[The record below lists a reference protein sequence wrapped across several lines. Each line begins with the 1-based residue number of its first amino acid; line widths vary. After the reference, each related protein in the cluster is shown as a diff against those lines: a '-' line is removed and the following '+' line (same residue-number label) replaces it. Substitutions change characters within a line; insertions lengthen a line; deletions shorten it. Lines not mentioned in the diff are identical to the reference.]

1 MYKSCRHNA
10 LRADMLVRPYGWFA
24 NIHSASG
31 YDCAVT
37 ILFQQPHTTQP
48 AGQAKP
54 DTPPQEGN
62 SKWHFWI
69 DRGGTFTDIVAKNTD
84 GELIVHKLLSEN
96 PQRYSDAALQGI
108 RDVLGV
114 SDAPIPTKRIA
125 AVRMGTT
132 VATNALLERKGDR
145 TVLLVNRGFADVLR
159 IAYQARPELFA
170 LDIKLP
176 DPLYER
182 VVEIDERVDAN
193 GNVLTEVDT
202 AAAKHLLESA
212 YRDGIRTCA
221 ICLMHSYK
229 YPSHEKILCEIAER
243 IGYTQISASHE
254 VSPMI
259 KFVGRGGTTIVDAY
273 LSPVLL
279 RYVRRISEALPG
291 VKISFMQSSGGLS
304 DADNFRAVNSLLSGP
319 AGGIV
324 GAVETGLQSGFKRI
338 IGFDMGGTS
347 TDVSH
352 YSGHYERTFD
362 SQVAGIHLQAPML
375 NIHTIAAGGGSI
387 IQFCNGRYQV
397 GPESAGADPGPAC
410 YRKGGP
416 LTVTDCN
423 LILGRIQA
431 DYFPSL
437 FGDDGKQSLDLDI
450 VLKKFL
456 ALSKRINAADDEHRT
471 YTEVASGFLSVAV
484 NNMAQAIKKISV
496 QRGHDIRRYTLCCFG
511 GAGGQH
517 ACRVADLLGIKQILI
532 HPLASVLSAYGI
544 GLANS
549 SALRTC
555 SVERPIAEA
564 GSEVLDP
571 IWQALETQ
579 AKTEITA
586 HNTDSNPVRIIRRIH
601 IRYQGSDFTLE
612 LDVNRHDNLR
622 TAFETLHRQRFGFT
636 LPETPLIIA
645 SVSVE
650 VITATSGEVKSHTAS
665 ANHPTKAIKPVQ
677 IGFHTSDGLQEATLY
692 ERSTLSPDQS
702 IKGPALIVEQ
712 TQTIV
717 VEPQWQAEITDR
729 NNLLLKRQKSLSK
742 HSPSLNKDD
751 TAKPNPV
758 KLEIFNHL
766 YRSIAEQ
773 MGVTLANT
781 AHSVNIKERLDFSCA
796 IFDQDGGLVAN
807 APHVPVHLGSMG
819 ETVRAVIEQC
829 RATMQD
835 GDAYVLNSP
844 YQGGTHLPDITV
856 ITPVFYQQNNTPDNT
871 KPLFYV
877 ACRGHHADIGGIT
890 PGSMPPNSRHIEE
903 EGVLIDCFLAVR
915 NGYFDEQALREMLAS
930 TAWPAR
936 DINTNIDDLKAQIAA
951 NQKGVSELKNMIDD
965 FGLKTVCS
973 YMRHIQD
980 NAEIAVRNALRTLHS
995 GQFVYPL
1002 EHDAVIK
1009 VQISIAE
1016 DKRSAIV
1023 DFTGTSGRT
1032 DTNFHAPAAV
1042 ARAAVLYVFR
1052 TLVNADIPLNEGC
1065 LKPIHLVIPE
1075 DSLLNPNYPSAVV
1088 AGNVE
1093 TSQAIVNALYGAM
1106 GILAASQGTMNNLS
1120 FGNRQYQYY
1129 ETLCGGAGAGAG
1141 FNGASAVH
1149 THMTNSRLTDPEIL
1163 ESRFPVLLENFGIRI
1178 GSGGDGRYRG
1188 GDGVVRKITFL
1199 EAMSASILSSHRTI
1213 APFGLN
1219 GGNPGLCGQNSVRR
1233 KDGSI
1238 ELLAAN
1244 TTVAMQAGDTLIIAT
1259 PGGGGFGEPR

>member
-1 MYKSCRHNA
+1 MKYFFN
-10 LRADMLVRPYGWFA
+10 RA
-24 NIHSASG
+24 
-31 YDCAVT
+31 
-37 ILFQQPHTTQP
+37 
-48 AGQAKP
+48 
-54 DTPPQEGN
+54 
-62 SKWHFWI
+62 KWHFWI

-84 GELIVHKLLSEN
+84 GELIIHKLLSEN
-96 PQRYSDAALQGI
+96 PQRYPDAALQGI

-114 SDAPIPTKRIA
+114 ADAPIPTERIA
-125 AVRMGTT
+125 DVRMGTT

-145 TVLLVNRGFADVLR
+145 TVLLVSRGFADALR
-159 IAYQARPELFA
+159 IAYQVRPELFA
-170 LDIKLP
+170 LNIKLP

-193 GNVLTEVDT
+193 GSVLTKIDT
-202 AAAKHLLESA
+202 VAAKRLLESA
-212 YRDGIRTCA
+212 YHDGIRTCA
-221 ICLMHSYK
+221 ICLMHGYK
-229 YPSHEKILCEIAER
+229 YTAHEKILGEIAKQ

-259 KFVGRGGTTIVDAY
+259 KFVGRGGTTVVDAY
-273 LSPVLL
+273 LSSVLL
-279 RYVRRISEALPG
+279 RYVHCISEALPG

-304 DADNFRAVNSLLSGP
+304 DAASFRAVNSLLSGP

-362 SQVAGIHLQAPML
+362 SQVAGTHLQSPML

-387 IQFCNGRYQV
+387 IEFNSGRYRV
-397 GPESAGADPGPAC
+397 GPKSAGANPGPAC
-410 YRKGGP
+410 YRRGGP

-431 DYFPSL
+431 DHFPSL
-437 FGDDGKQSLDLDI
+437 FGDDGKQSLDLNI
-450 VLKKFL
+450 VQEKFL
-456 ALSKRINAADDEHRT
+456 ALTEKINAADSGQRSPA
-471 YTEVASGFLSVAV
+471 EVALGFLSIAI

-496 QRGHDIRRYTLCCFG
+496 QRGYDVSRYTLCCFG

-517 ACRVADLLGIKQILI
+517 ACGVADLLGIKQILI

-555 SVERPIAEA
+555 TVERPIAEA
-564 GSEVLDP
+564 NSDTLDSM
-571 IWQALETQ
+571 WQTLETQ
-579 AKTEITA
+579 AKTEIKA
-586 HNTDSNPVRIIRRIH
+586 YNTDSNPVRITKCIH
-601 IRYQGSDFTLE
+601 LRYQGSDFTLE
-612 LDVNRHDNLR
+612 LDFNQHQKLR
-622 TAFETLHRQRFGFT
+622 EAFETLHRQRFGFI
-636 LPETPLIIA
+636 LPETPLVIA
-645 SVSVE
+645 SLSVE
-650 VITATSGEVKSHTAS
+650 AITTANGEAKSHTIS
-665 ANHPTKAIKPVQ
+665 ANHLAKEIKPMQ
-677 IGFHTSDGLQEATLY
+677 IGFYTSDGLQEAMLY
-692 ERSTLSPDQS
+692 QRNALSPNQS

-717 VEPQWQAEITDR
+717 IEPRWQAEVTDQ
-729 NNLLLKRQKSLSK
+729 NNLLLTRQKPLSTR
-742 HSPSLNKDD
+742 SSVLSKDD
-751 TAKPNPV
+751 TTKPSPV

-766 YRSIAEQ
+766 YMSIAEQ
-773 MGVTLANT
+773 MGTTLANT

-796 IFDQDGGLVAN
+796 IFDQDGSLVAN

-819 ETVRAVIEQC
+819 ETVRSVIEQC
-829 RATMQD
+829 QATMQD

-856 ITPVFYQQNNTPDNT
+856 ITPVFYQQNDIVDNT

-915 NGYFDEQALREMLAS
+915 NGYLYEQALREMLANA
-930 TAWPAR
+930 TWPAR
-936 DINTNIDDLKAQIAA
+936 NIDTNIDDLKAQIAA
-951 NQKGVSELKNMIDD
+951 NQKGVAELRNMIDD
-965 FGLKTVCS
+965 FGLETVCS
-973 YMRHIQD
+973 YMQHIQD
-980 NAEIAVRNALRTLHS
+980 NAEVAVRNAIETLHS
-995 GQFVYPL
+995 GQFIYPL
-1002 EHDAVIK
+1002 EHDGVIK
-1009 VQISIAE
+1009 VQVSIAE
-1016 DKRSAIV
+1016 DKQSAIV
-1023 DFTGTSGRT
+1023 DFTGTSNQT
-1032 DTNFHAPAAV
+1032 KTNFHAPAAV

-1065 LKPIHLVIPE
+1065 LKPIQLIIPE
-1075 DSLLNPNYPSAVV
+1075 DSLLNPSYPSAVV

-1093 TSQAIVNALYGAM
+1093 TSQAIVNALYGAL
-1106 GILAASQGTMNNLS
+1106 GVLAASQGTMNNLS
-1120 FGNRQYQYY
+1120 FGNQQYQYY

-1141 FNGASAVH
+1141 FDGASAVH

-1163 ESRFPVLLENFGIRI
+1163 ESRFPVLLENFSIRV
-1178 GSGGDGRYRG
+1178 GSGGNGKYCG

-1199 EAMSASILSSHRTI
+1199 EAMNASILSSHRTM

-1219 GGNPGLCGQNSVRR
+1219 GGKPGLCGQNSVRR
-1233 KDGSI
+1233 ISGTI
-1238 ELLAAN
+1238 EPLTAS
-1244 TTVAMQAGDTLIIAT
+1244 TTVTMHEGDTLIIAT
-1259 PGGGGFGEPR
+1259 PGGGGFGKPQ

>member
-1 MYKSCRHNA
+1 MPARLQA
-10 LRADMLVRPYGWFA
+10 L
-24 NIHSASG
+24 
-31 YDCAVT
+31 C
-37 ILFQQPHTTQP
+37 
-48 AGQAKP
+48 QAKP
-54 DTPPQEGN
+54 GTLSKERNG
-62 SKWHFWI
+62 KWHFWI
-69 DRGGTFTDIVAKNTD
+69 DRGGTFTDIVAENTN
-84 GELIVHKLLSEN
+84 GELAVHKLLSEN
-96 PQRYSDAALQGI
+96 PRHYSDAALQGI

-114 SDAPIPTKRIA
+114 ADASIPTEQIA

-145 TVLLVNRGFADVLR
+145 IALFVSRGFADALR
-159 IAYQARPELFA
+159 IAYQVRPELFA
-170 LDIKLP
+170 LNIKLP

-193 GNVLTEVDT
+193 GNVLTKIDT
-202 AAAKHLLESA
+202 AAVKRLLESA
-212 YRDGIRTCA
+212 YHDGICTCA
-221 ICLMHSYK
+221 ICLMHGYK
-229 YPSHEKILCEIAER
+229 YPSHEKILAEIAKQ

-259 KFVGRGGTTIVDAY
+259 KFVGRGGTTVVDAY

-279 RYVRRISEALPG
+279 RYVRRIAEALPG

-304 DADNFRAVNSLLSGP
+304 DAASFRAVNSLLSGP

-362 SQVAGIHLQAPML
+362 NQVAGIHLQSPML

-387 IQFCNGRYQV
+387 IKFSGGRYQV
-397 GPESAGADPGPAC
+397 GPKSAGADPGPAC

-450 VLKKFL
+450 VQEKFT
-456 ALSKRINAADDEHRT
+456 ALTERINAADNQRRSSA
-471 YTEVASGFLSVAV
+471 EVASGFLSVAV

-496 QRGHDIRRYTLCCFG
+496 QRGYDVSRYTLCCFG

-517 ACRVADLLGIKQILI
+517 ACGVADLLGIKQILI

-544 GLANS
+544 GLASS
-549 SALRTC
+549 SAMRTRT
-555 SVERPIAEA
+555 VERPIAEA
-564 GSEVLDP
+564 DNGALDTV
-571 IWQALETQ
+571 WQTLETQ
-579 AKTEITA
+579 AKAEITA
-586 HNTDSNPVRIIRRIH
+586 HNTDSSPVRIVKRIH

-612 LDVNRHDNLR
+612 LDFDRHENLR
-622 TAFETLHRQRFGFT
+622 TAFETLHRQRFGFI
-636 LPETPLIIA
+636 LPKTPLIIA
-645 SVSVE
+645 SLSVE
-650 VITATSGEVKSHTAS
+650 AITTTSGEAKSHTIS
-665 ANHPTKAIKPVQ
+665 ANHPTRETKPAAVS
-677 IGFHTSDGLQEATLY
+677 FYTSDGLQEGPLY
-692 ERSTLSPDQS
+692 ERSALSPGQS

-717 VEPQWQAEITDR
+717 IEPRWQAEITDQ
-729 NNLLLKRQKSLSK
+729 NNLLLKKLKPLSA
-742 HSPSLNKDD
+742 HSSGLSQDDATKPS
-751 TAKPNPV
+751 PV

-766 YRSIAEQ
+766 YMSIAEQ
-773 MGVTLANT
+773 MGITLANT

-796 IFDQDGGLVAN
+796 IFDQGGDLVAN

-819 ETVRAVIEQC
+819 ETVRSVIKQC

-856 ITPVFYQQNNTPDNT
+856 ITPVFYQQNNTTDGA

-890 PGSMPPNSRHIEE
+890 PGSMPPNSRRIEE

-915 NGYFDEQALREMLAS
+915 NGYFHEQELRKMLAS
-930 TAWPAR
+930 ATWPAR
-936 DINTNIDDLKAQIAA
+936 DIDTNIDDLKAQIAA
-951 NQKGVSELKNMIDD
+951 NQKGLAELKNMIDD
-965 FGLKTVCS
+965 FGLETVCS

-980 NAEIAVRNALRTLHS
+980 NAKMAVRDALKSLHS

-1002 EHDAVIK
+1002 EHGGVIK
-1009 VQISIAE
+1009 VQVAIAK
-1016 DKRSAIV
+1016 DRQSAIV
-1023 DFTGTSGRT
+1023 DFTGTSGQAE
-1032 DTNFHAPAAV
+1032 TNFHAPAAV

-1052 TLVNADIPLNEGC
+1052 TLIDADIPLNEGC
-1065 LKPIHLVIPE
+1065 LKPIQLIIPE
-1075 DSLLNPNYPSAVV
+1075 DSLLNPSYPSAVV

-1093 TSQAIVNALYGAM
+1093 TSQAIVNALYGAL

-1120 FGNRQYQYY
+1120 FGNQRYQYY

-1141 FNGASAVH
+1141 FDGASAVH

-1163 ESRFPVLLENFGIRI
+1163 ESRFPVLLENFGIRV
-1178 GSGGDGRYRG
+1178 GSGGDGKYRG

-1199 EAMSASILSSHRTI
+1199 DAMSASILSSHRTI
-1213 APFGLN
+1213 EPFGLN
-1219 GGNPGLCGQNSVRR
+1219 GGQPALCGQNSVRR

-1238 ELLAAN
+1238 ELLSAN

-1259 PGGGGFGEPR
+1259 PGGGGFGEPQ

>member
-1 MYKSCRHNA
+1 MKY
-10 LRADMLVRPYGWFA
+10 F
-24 NIHSASG
+24 
-31 YDCAVT
+31 
-37 ILFQQPHTTQP
+37 F
-48 AGQAKP
+48 
-54 DTPPQEGN
+54 N
-62 SKWHFWI
+62 SPKWHFWI
-69 DRGGTFTDIVAKNTD
+69 DRGGTFTDIVAKNTN
-84 GELIVHKLLSEN
+84 GKLIVHKLLSEN
-96 PQRYSDAALQGI
+96 PQRYPDAALQGI

-114 SDAPIPTKRIA
+114 ADSPIPTERIA

-132 VATNALLERKGDR
+132 VATNALLEHKGDR
-145 TVLLVNRGFADVLR
+145 TVLIVSRGFADALR

-170 LDIKLP
+170 LNIKLP
-176 DPLYER
+176 EPLYER

-193 GNVLTEVDT
+193 GNVLTKIDT
-202 AAAKHLLESA
+202 VSAKLLLESA
-212 YRDGIRTCA
+212 YHDGIRTCA
-221 ICLMHSYK
+221 ICLMHAYK
-229 YPSHEKILCEIAER
+229 YPSHEKILGEIAKQ

-259 KFVGRGGTTIVDAY
+259 KFVGRGGTTVVDAY

-304 DADNFRAVNSLLSGP
+304 DATSFRAVNSLLSGP

-362 SQVAGIHLQAPML
+362 SQVAGIHLQSPML

-387 IQFCNGRYQV
+387 IEFSNGRYQV
-397 GPESAGADPGPAC
+397 GPKSAGADPGPAC

-437 FGDDGKQSLDLDI
+437 FGDDRKQSLDLDI
-450 VLKKFL
+450 VRKKFL
-456 ALSKRINAADDEHRT
+456 ALTERINAIDNEHRSSA
-471 YTEVASGFLSVAV
+471 EVALGFLSVAV

-496 QRGHDIRRYTLCCFG
+496 QRGYDVSRYTLCCFG

-517 ACRVADLLGIKQILI
+517 ACSVADLLGIKEILI

-555 SVERPIAEA
+555 TVERPIAEA
-564 GSEVLDP
+564 NSNALDAM
-571 IWQALETQ
+571 WQTLETQ
-579 AKTEITA
+579 AKAEITA
-586 HNTDSNPVRIIRRIH
+586 HNIGSNPVRIIKRIH

-612 LDVNRHDNLR
+612 LDFNRHENLR
-622 TAFETLHRQRFGFT
+622 TAFETLHQKRFGFI
-636 LPETPLIIA
+636 LPKTPLIIA
-645 SVSVE
+645 SLSVE
-650 VITATSGEVKSHTAS
+650 AITTTSGEAKSHTAS
-665 ANHPTKAIKPVQ
+665 ENHPTKEIKPVK
-677 IGFHTSDGLQEATLY
+677 IGFYTSDGLQEATLY
-692 ERSTLSPDQS
+692 ERSALSPNQF

-717 VEPQWQAEITDR
+717 IEPRWQAEITNQ
-729 NNLLLKRQKSLSK
+729 NNLLLKRQKLLSV
-742 HSPSLNKDD
+742 HSSGLSKDD
-751 TAKPNPV
+751 TTKPSPV

-766 YRSIAEQ
+766 YMSIAEQ
-773 MGVTLANT
+773 MGITLANT

-819 ETVRAVIEQC
+819 ETVRSVIKQC
-829 RATMQD
+829 QTTMQN

-856 ITPVFYQQNNTPDNT
+856 ITPVLYQQNDTTDNT

-890 PGSMPPNSRHIEE
+890 PGSMPPNSRRIEE

-915 NGYFDEQALREMLAS
+915 DGYFHEQALREMLAS
-930 TAWPAR
+930 ATWPAR
-936 DINTNIDDLKAQIAA
+936 NIDTNIDDLKAQIAA
-951 NQKGVSELKNMIDD
+951 NQKGVAELKNMIDD
-965 FGLKTVCS
+965 FGLETVRS

-980 NAEIAVRNALRTLHS
+980 NAEIAVRDALKTLHS

-1002 EHDAVIK
+1002 EHDGVIK
-1009 VQISIAE
+1009 VQVSIAK
-1016 DKRSAIV
+1016 DKQSAIV
-1023 DFTGTSGRT
+1023 DFTGTSGQT
-1032 DTNFHAPAAV
+1032 KTNFHAPAAI

-1052 TLVNADIPLNEGC
+1052 TLINADIPLNEGC
-1065 LKPIHLVIPE
+1065 LKPIQLIIPE
-1075 DSLLNPNYPSAVV
+1075 DSLLNPSYPSAVV

-1093 TSQAIVNALYGAM
+1093 TSQAIVNALYGAL
-1106 GILAASQGTMNNLS
+1106 GVLAASQGTMNNLS
-1120 FGNRQYQYY
+1120 FGNQQYQYY
-1129 ETLCGGAGAGAG
+1129 ETLCGGAGAGAS
-1141 FNGASAVH
+1141 FDGASAVH

-1163 ESRFPVLLENFGIRI
+1163 ESRFPVLLENFSIHI
-1178 GSGGDGRYRG
+1178 GSGGDGKYRG
-1188 GDGVVRKITFL
+1188 GDGAVRKITFL

-1219 GGNPGLCGQNSVRR
+1219 GGKPGLCGQNSVRR
-1233 KDGSI
+1233 KNGKM
-1238 ELLAAN
+1238 ELLTAN
-1244 TTVAMQAGDTLIIAT
+1244 TTVAMREGDTLIIAT
-1259 PGGGGFGEPR
+1259 PGGGGFGEPQ

>member
-1 MYKSCRHNA
+1 MKN
-10 LRADMLVRPYGWFA
+10 D
-24 NIHSASG
+24 
-31 YDCAVT
+31 
-37 ILFQQPHTTQP
+37 
-48 AGQAKP
+48 
-54 DTPPQEGN
+54 
-62 SKWHFWI
+62 KWHFWI

-108 RDVLGV
+108 RDVLEV
-114 SDAPIPTKRIA
+114 SDAPIPTERIA
-125 AVRMGTT
+125 DVRMGTT
-132 VATNALLERKGDR
+132 VATNALLEHKGDR
-145 TVLLVNRGFADVLR
+145 TVLLVSRGFADALR

-170 LDIKLP
+170 LNIKLP

-202 AAAKHLLESA
+202 VAAKRLLESA

-221 ICLMHSYK
+221 ICLMHGYK
-229 YPSHEKILCEIAER
+229 YPSHEKILGEIAKQ

-259 KFVGRGGTTIVDAY
+259 KFVGRGGTTVVDAY

-279 RYVRRISEALPG
+279 RYVHRISEALPG

-304 DADNFRAVNSLLSGP
+304 DATSFRAVNSLLSGP

-362 SQVAGIHLQAPML
+362 SQVAGIHLQSPML

-387 IQFCNGRYQV
+387 IEFSSGRYQV
-397 GPESAGADPGPAC
+397 GPKSAGADPGPAC

-437 FGDDGKQSLDLDI
+437 FGDDGKQSLDLNI
-450 VLKKFL
+450 VRKKFL
-456 ALSKRINAADDEHRT
+456 ALTERINASDNEHLSSA
-471 YTEVASGFLSVAV
+471 EVASGFLSVAV

-496 QRGHDIRRYTLCCFG
+496 QRGYDVSRYTLCCFG
-511 GAGGQH
+511 GAGAQH
-517 ACRVADLLGIKQILI
+517 ACSVADLLGIKQILI

-544 GLANS
+544 GLAKS

-555 SVERPIAEA
+555 SVERAIAEA
-564 GSEVLDP
+564 DSDALDLM
-571 IWQALETQ
+571 WQTLETQ
-579 AKTEITA
+579 AKAEITA

-612 LDVNRHDNLR
+612 LDFNQHENLR
-622 TAFETLHRQRFGFT
+622 TAFETLHRQRFGFI
-636 LPETPLIIA
+636 LPETPLVIA
-645 SVSVE
+645 SLSVE
-650 VITATSGEVKSHTAS
+650 AITVASGEAKSHTAS
-665 ANHPTKAIKPVQ
+665 TSHPTKETKPVK
-677 IGFHTSDGLQEATLY
+677 IGFYTSDGLQEAMLY
-692 ERSTLSPDQS
+692 ERSALSPSQT

-717 VEPQWQAEITDR
+717 IEPRWQAEITDQ
-729 NNLLLKRQKSLSK
+729 NNLLLKRQKPLSK
-742 HSPSLNKDD
+742 HSQSPSKDD
-751 TAKPNPV
+751 ATKPNPV

-766 YRSIAEQ
+766 YMSIAEQ
-773 MGVTLANT
+773 MGITLANT

-819 ETVRAVIEQC
+819 ETVRSVIQQC
-829 RATMQD
+829 QATMQD

-856 ITPVFYQQNNTPDNT
+856 ITPVFYPQNNAGDSA

-903 EGVLIDCFLAVR
+903 EGVLIDCFLALR
-915 NGYFDEQALREMLAS
+915 DGYFHEQALREMLAGA
-930 TAWPAR
+930 AWPAR
-936 DINTNIDDLKAQIAA
+936 NIDTNIDDLKAQISA
-951 NQKGVSELKNMIDD
+951 NQKGVAELKNMIGD
-965 FGLKTVCS
+965 FGLETVCS
-973 YMRHIQD
+973 YMQHIQD
-980 NAEIAVRNALRTLHS
+980 NAEIAVRNALKTLHS

-1002 EHDAVIK
+1002 EHDGVIK
-1009 VQISIAE
+1009 VQVSIAK
-1016 DKRSAIV
+1016 DKQSAIV
-1023 DFTGTSGRT
+1023 DFTGTSGQSK
-1032 DTNFHAPAAV
+1032 TNFHAPAAV

-1052 TLVNADIPLNEGC
+1052 TLINADIPLNEGC
-1065 LKPIHLVIPE
+1065 LKPIQLIIPE
-1075 DSLLNPNYPSAVV
+1075 DSLLNPSYPSAVV

-1093 TSQAIVNALYGAM
+1093 TSQAIVNALYGAL
-1106 GILAASQGTMNNLS
+1106 GVLAASQGTMNNLS
-1120 FGNRQYQYY
+1120 FGNQQYQYY
-1129 ETLCGGAGAGAG
+1129 ETLCGGAGAGAS
-1141 FNGASAVH
+1141 FDGASAVH

-1163 ESRFPVLLENFGIRI
+1163 ESRFPVLLANFGIRV
-1178 GSGGDGRYRG
+1178 GSGGDGKYRG
-1188 GDGVVRKITFL
+1188 GNGVVREITFL
-1199 EAMSASILSSHRTI
+1199 QAMSASILSSHRII

-1219 GGNPGLCGQNSVRR
+1219 GGRPGLRGQNSVRR
-1233 KDGSI
+1233 KGGKM
-1238 ELLAAN
+1238 ELLTAN
-1244 TTVAMQAGDTLIIAT
+1244 TTVTMREGDTLIIAT
-1259 PGGGGFGEPR
+1259 PGGGGFGKPQ